1 LNGNTNG
8 APNAPLLGPRA
19 AALRLLPLLSL
30 VAAAGCASTGA
41 TLGSGVGDAYLEH
54 PPYYAGARAGA
65 AAPGRLGHLPIA
77 YQRGAAQAAPFFD
90 PELSG
95 PVATLLARMNEALDE
110 MELSLKLAE
119 GGRVSAVT
127 HAATRY
133 PPDVMFGCLTPS
145 LDPEDECTER
155 GDSALGR
162 GDQRMR
168 LAVGRPS
175 AEWVS
180 WMAETMTQADV
191 DATLVLTLE
200 VGHYLLRQR
209 GWRGTKELELGT
221 GYTVRLPWLT
231 SLETPVSVLQLT
243 GAIVGPDGK
252 ATRIGA
258 EGVLA
263 RRTSLGLSS
272 IGAQE
277 LITDED
283 VQELLEARR
292 DDLPDKPLVWEAS
305 LRALVLGLT
314 GASGSNGVAP

>member
-1 LNGNTNG
+1 MNGNANR
-8 APNAPLLGPRA
+8 APQAPPLGPRA

-30 VAAAGCASTGA
+30 MAAAGCASTGA

-54 PPYYAGARAGA
+54 PPYYAGAPAGA
-65 AAPGRLGHLPIA
+65 TAPGRLGHLPIA

-95 PVATLLARMNEALDE
+95 PVVTLLARMNEALDE
-110 MELSLKLAE
+110 LDLSLKLAE
-119 GGRVSAVT
+119 GGSVSAVT

-133 PPDVMFGCLTPS
+133 PPDVMFGCITPS
-145 LDPEDECTER
+145 LDPEDDCAER

-175 AEWVS
+175 PEWVS
-180 WMAETMTQADV
+180 WIAETMARADV

-200 VGHYLLRQR
+200 VGHYLPRQR
-209 GWRGTKELELGT
+209 GWRGTKEVELGN

-231 SLETPVSVLQLT
+231 SLETPVSVIQLT
-243 GAIVGPDGK
+243 GAIVGSDGK
-252 ATRIGA
+252 ARRIGA
-258 EGVLA
+258 EGMLA

-272 IGAQE
+272 FGAQE
-277 LITDED
+277 LIT
-283 VQELLEARR
+283 
-292 DDLPDKPLVWEAS
+292 
-305 LRALVLGLT
+305 
-314 GASGSNGVAP
+314 